1 MNLNFTKI
9 NKNEILKILQYRG
22 SEIPKDIDL
31 IIDTSIEDLRKYS
44 KIKYKYKEYPKDHE
58 DLEKILLGDGINKL
72 LFSSNKILLV
82 AVTLGREIEFLIR
95 KYSYSDLVRSVIL
108 DATASAG
115 VESIMNEI
123 NEYLISNY
131 KPMYL
136 TDRFSPGYGDM
147 PISVQKDFLNLLNG
161 EKNLGVSTTS
171 TGIMIPRK
179 SITAIIGVS
188 NEKQKMRI
196 NGCENCRLFLQCEF
210 LKRGETCGYK
220 K

>member
-58 DLEKILLGDGINKL
+58 DLEKILLGDDINEL
-72 LFSSNKILLV
+72 LISSNKILLV
-82 AVTLGREIEFLIR
+82 A
-95 KYSYSDLVRSVIL
+95 VIL

-147 PISVQKDFLNLLNG
+147 PISVQKDFLNLLYG
-161 EKNLGVSTTS
+161 EKDLGVSTTS
-171 TGIMIPRK
+171 SGIMIPRK